1 MDWQG
6 PRCFNN
12 LGEQICLILEVFF
25 TDCGRVVCNSSGG
38 VQTWRHMSMAFGV
51 QILYGTVVYLDPN
64 IIRDYSETLL
74 SDEIFATCVKRA

>member
-1 MDWQG
+1 
-6 PRCFNN
+6 
-12 LGEQICLILEVFF
+12 
-25 TDCGRVVCNSSGG
+25 
-38 VQTWRHMSMAFGV
+38 MAFGV